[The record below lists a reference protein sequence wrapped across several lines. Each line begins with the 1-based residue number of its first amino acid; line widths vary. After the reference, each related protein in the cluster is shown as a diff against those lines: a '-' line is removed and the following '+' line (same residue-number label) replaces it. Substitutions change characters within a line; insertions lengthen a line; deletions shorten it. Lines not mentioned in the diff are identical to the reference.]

1 MTVVQT
7 RSEPLN
13 HGSSVA
19 YLGPPAS
26 YSHQATT
33 SLFPG
38 NEWSLVPTAT
48 IKGVFDTVQSGSA
61 AYGVVPFE
69 NSTHG
74 VVTFTLDSL
83 GDRAG
88 EFADVSVCG
97 EVYLDVQHF
106 LLGRRDP
113 AAADPESLAH
123 VRQVYSHPQAFGQ
136 TQGFTSTRLAH
147 AELVD
152 VSSTSRGAE
161 MAAADASGVSAA
173 VASEMAAAAMGLDV
187 LARSIQD
194 RGDNTTRFLV
204 LRKGR
209 PSVEREEASFAVAAA
224 AAATKSLV
232 SFTVPH
238 RCPGALA
245 EVLQC
250 FQRRGLDLTSIN
262 SLPSLIRPFQYLF
275 FVEFE
280 AADRAESSIAVV
292 LEDVAR
298 VAQSSR
304 WLGSWG
310 SKR

>member
-1 MTVVQT
+1 MTDIQT
-7 RSEPLN
+7 RREPGN

-38 NEWSLVPTAT
+38 DGWSLVPTAT
-48 IKGVFDTVQSGSA
+48 IKGVFDTVQAGNA
-61 AYGVVPFE
+61 VYGVVPFE

-83 GDRAG
+83 GDRGG
-88 EFADVSVCG
+88 EFGDISVCG

-106 LLGRRDP
+106 LLGRRNPD
-113 AAADPESLAH
+113 DPESLAH
-123 VRQVYSHPQAFGQ
+123 IRHVYSHPQAFGQ

-161 MAAADASGVSAA
+161 MAAADVSGTSAA
-173 VASEMAAAAMGLDV
+173 VASEMAAAATGLDV

-204 LRKGR
+204 LRRG
-209 PSVEREEASFAVAAA
+209 PPAVVREEAAFAVPAA

>member
-1 MTVVQT
+1 MTVIQT
-7 RSEPLN
+7 PSEPAN

-38 NEWSLVPTAT
+38 EEWSLVPTAT
-48 IKGVFDTVQSGSA
+48 IKGVFDTVQAGNA

-83 GDRAG
+83 GDRGG
-88 EFADVSVCG
+88 EFADISVCG

-113 AAADPESLAH
+113 ADPEGLTH
-123 VRQVYSHPQAFGQ
+123 IRHVYSHPQAFGQ

-161 MAAADASGVSAA
+161 MAAADASGTSAA
-173 VASEMAAAAMGLDV
+173 VASEMAAAATGLDV

-204 LRKGR
+204 LRRGR
-209 PSVEREEASFAVAAA
+209 PSVAREEAAFLVAAA
-224 AAATKSLV
+224 AAAPTKSLV

-262 SLPSLIRPFQYLF
+262 SLPSLILPFQYLF

-280 AADRAESSIAVV
+280 AADRAETSIAVV

>member
-7 RSEPLN
+7 RSEPAN

-38 NEWSLVPTAT
+38 KEWSLVPTAT
-48 IKGVFDTVQSGSA
+48 IKGVFDMVQSGNA
-61 AYGVVPFE
+61 AYGVIPFE

-113 AAADPESLAH
+113 TADDPNSLAH
-123 VRQVYSHPQAFGQ
+123 IRHVYSHPQAFGQ

-161 MAAADASGVSAA
+161 MAAADASRTSAA
-173 VASEMAAAAMGLDV
+173 VASEMAAAATGLDI

-204 LRKGR
+204 LRRGR
-209 PSVEREEASFAVAAA
+209 PSVARQDASFAVAA

-250 FQRRGLDLTSIN
+250 FQRHGLDLTSIN
-262 SLPSLIRPFQYLF
+262 SLPSLIQPFQYLF